1 MFELKADLDDEA
13 LGEEVRPMRDA
24 GLGLRLDVCLDKVLA
39 FMFADEETTVMTEML
54 WIAAVVSYAC
64 L

>member
-54 WIAAVVSYAC
+54 
-64 L
+64 